1 MGGGED
7 SRTPR
12 ALNELLPECPTVIRN
27 YSFDPETAVREI
39 EAWVE
44 ELKPCLIISES
55 MGANYG
61 ILVGKGIAH
70 IYLSPAF
77 GAPVWIANLCWFSL
91 IPGVP
96 ALLSRIF
103 RPRPGKRQ
111 ALDFHFRPA
120 YHFVALRRRVR
131 AALKEGD
138 NMSQAWFGSK
148 DGYRRWGVVNI
159 RRWQRF
165 LGKKCC
171 HIDDNSH
178 FWEKER
184 VTGSGLLDEI
194 RRLTEPYITSDK
206 RP

>member
-12 ALNELLPECPTVIRN
+12 ALNELLPECPTIIRN
-27 YSFDPETAVREI
+27 YSFDPQLALKEI
-39 EAWVE
+39 ESWVE

-61 ILVGKGIAH
+61 ILVGKGIPH

-77 GAPVWIANLCWFSL
+77 GAPVWIATLCWFSL

-96 ALLSRIF
+96 ALLGRIF
-103 RPRPGKRQ
+103 KPRPGRRQ
-111 ALDFHFRPA
+111 SLDFHFRPA
-120 YHFVALRRRVR
+120 QHFVGLRRSVR

-159 RRWQRF
+159 KRWQHF
-165 LGKKCC
+165 FGKECC

-184 VTGSGLLDEI
+184 VIESGLLDEI
-194 RRLTEPYITSDK
+194 NRLTGISS
-206 RP
+206 RNIR